1 MTPQEKNVFG
11 KLFTKTELNSQ
22 RIELARISVDEIRKS
37 YEAVQTARNES
48 TASLRKATE
57 AATSI
62 ESSAKSL
69 SVKSGEFLK
78 NYEVFMNDVKA
89 LGLEIPANLQGLNKI
104 VNDDVKLSA
113 KLFKS
118 ASTIKGLV

>member
-11 KLFTKTELNSQ
+11 KLSTKTELNSQ

-37 YEAVQTARNES
+37 YETVQTARNES

-69 SVKSGEFLK
+69 SVKSNEFLK

-104 VNDDVKLSA
+104 VNEDVKLSA

>member
-11 KLFTKTELNSQ
+11 KLSTKTELNSQ

-69 SVKSGEFLK
+69 SVKSNEFLK

-89 LGLEIPANLQGLNKI
+89 LGLEIPANLQGLNKV

>member
-11 KLFTKTELNSQ
+11 KLFPKTELSSQ
-22 RIELARISVDEIRKS
+22 RIELARISVDEIKKS

-89 LGLEIPANLQGLNKI
+89 LGLEIPANLQGLNKV

-118 ASTIKGLV
+118 ASTIKSLV

>member
-1 MTPQEKNVFG
+1 MTPQEKNVFS
-11 KLFTKTELNSQ
+11 KLSTKTELSSQ

-69 SVKSGEFLK
+69 SVKSNEFLK

-89 LGLEIPANLQGLNKI
+89 LGLEIPANLQGLNKV

>member
-11 KLFTKTELNSQ
+11 KLSTKTELSSQ

-57 AATSI
+57 AATAI
-62 ESSAKSL
+62 EASAKSL

-89 LGLEIPANLQGLNKI
+89 LGLEIPANLQGLNKV

>member
-11 KLFTKTELNSQ
+11 KLSTKTELSSQ

-57 AATSI
+57 AATAI

-69 SVKSGEFLK
+69 SVKSNEFLK

>member
-11 KLFTKTELNSQ
+11 KLSTKTELGSHN
-22 RIELARISVDEIRKS
+22 IELARISVDEIRKS

-69 SVKSGEFLK
+69 SVKSNEFLK

>member
-11 KLFTKTELNSQ
+11 KLSTKTELNSQ

-57 AATSI
+57 AATAI
-62 ESSAKSL
+62 EASAKSL

>member
-11 KLFTKTELNSQ
+11 KLSTKTELASQ

-37 YEAVQTARNES
+37 YETVQTARNES

-69 SVKSGEFLK
+69 SVKSNEFLK

-104 VNDDVKLSA
+104 VNEDVKLSA

>member
-11 KLFTKTELNSQ
+11 KLFANTELSSHK
-22 RIELARISVDEIRKS
+22 IELARISVDEIKKS

-89 LGLEIPANLQGLNKI
+89 LGLEIPANLQGLNKV

-118 ASTIKGLV
+118 ASTIKSLV

>member
-11 KLFTKTELNSQ
+11 KLSTKTELSSQ

-57 AATSI
+57 AATAI
-62 ESSAKSL
+62 EASAKSL

>member
-11 KLFTKTELNSQ
+11 KLSTKTELNSQ

-37 YEAVQTARNES
+37 YESVQTARNES

-57 AATSI
+57 AATAI
-62 ESSAKSL
+62 EASAKSL

-89 LGLEIPANLQGLNKI
+89 LGLEIPANLQGLNKV

>member
-11 KLFTKTELNSQ
+11 KLSTKTELNSQ
-22 RIELARISVDEIRKS
+22 RIELARISVDEIKKS
-37 YEAVQTARNES
+37 YETVQTARNES

-57 AATSI
+57 AATAI

-104 VNDDVKLSA
+104 VNEDVKLSA

>member
-1 MTPQEKNVFG
+1 MSELKTIGN
-11 KLFTKTELNSQ
+11 KLFKTELTSQ

-69 SVKSGEFLK
+69 SVKSNEFLK

>member
-11 KLFTKTELNSQ
+11 KLSTKTELNSQ

-57 AATSI
+57 AATAI

-89 LGLEIPANLQGLNKI
+89 LGLEIPANLQGLNKV

>member
-11 KLFTKTELNSQ
+11 KLSTKTELNSQ
-22 RIELARISVDEIRKS
+22 RIELARISVDEIKKS
-37 YEAVQTARNES
+37 YETVQTARNES

-57 AATSI
+57 AATAI
-62 ESSAKSL
+62 EASAKSL

-104 VNDDVKLSA
+104 VNEDVKLSA

>member
-11 KLFTKTELNSQ
+11 KLSTKTELNSQ

-37 YEAVQTARNES
+37 YETVQTARNES

-57 AATSI
+57 AATAI
-62 ESSAKSL
+62 EASAKSL

>member
-11 KLFTKTELNSQ
+11 KLFTKTELSSQ

-37 YEAVQTARNES
+37 YETVQTARNES

-57 AATSI
+57 AATAI
-62 ESSAKSL
+62 EASAKSL
-69 SVKSGEFLK
+69 SVKSNEFLK

-89 LGLEIPANLQGLNKI
+89 LGLEIPANLQGLNKV